1 MRHIFLEDF
10 TLKDTMKVNKQDPA
24 VQNVVVPVLPE
35 NPFLPIVTKN
45 SGKMEANEKK
55 KVNSLSIS

>member
-1 MRHIFLEDF
+1 MRHTFLEDF
-10 TLKDTMKVNKQDPA
+10 TLKDVMKVNKQDPA

-35 NPFLPIVTKN
+35 NPFLPTVTKN
-45 SGKMEANEKK
+45 NGKMEANEKK